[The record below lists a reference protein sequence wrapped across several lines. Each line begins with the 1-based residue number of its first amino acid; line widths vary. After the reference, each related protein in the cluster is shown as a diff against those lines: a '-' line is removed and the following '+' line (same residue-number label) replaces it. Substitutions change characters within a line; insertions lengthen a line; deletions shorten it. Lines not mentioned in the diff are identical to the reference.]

1 MKKAFTM
8 IELVFVIVIIGI
20 LSAVAIPR
28 MAPIVGDAKDTK
40 AKATLS
46 SVRMAIATERQKQ
59 ILQGIFTGIT
69 SLRGS
74 SSGVF
79 STFNDEN
86 GSRVLEYDVEPCSTT
101 TSKRCWQV
109 DQDKPGVRYTYAI
122 GSKTCIF
129 VLENNK
135 FVDKTGSG
143 GCTEIT
149 Q

>member
-8 IELVFVIVIIGI
+8 IELVFVIAVIGI

-28 MAPIVGDAKDTK
+28 MAPIIGDAKDTK

-59 ILQGIFTGIT
+59 ILQGIFAGIN

-74 SSGVF
+74 GSGVF
-79 STFNDEN
+79 STFNDAS
-86 GSRVLEYDVEPCSTT
+86 GGRVLEYDVEPCNTS

-109 DQDKPGVRYTYAI
+109 DSANPGVKYTYTI
-122 GSKTCIF
+122 GSKTCVF
-129 VLENNK
+129 ELENNR
-135 FVDKTGSG
+135 FVDKTPG

>member
-8 IELVFVIVIIGI
+8 IELVFVIAVIGI

-28 MAPIVGDAKDTK
+28 MAPIIGDAKDTK

-46 SVRMAIATERQKQ
+46 SVRTAIATERQKQ

-74 SSGVF
+74 GSGVF
-79 STFNDEN
+79 STFNDAN
-86 GSRVLEYDVEPCSTT
+86 GSRVLEYDVTPCDNNGSA
-101 TSKRCWQV
+101 RCWQV
-109 DQDKPGVRYTYAI
+109 DLLDSGVKYTYKI
-122 GSKTCIF
+122 GSKTCVF
-129 VLENNK
+129 KLENNR
-135 FVDKTGSG
+135 FVDKTSG